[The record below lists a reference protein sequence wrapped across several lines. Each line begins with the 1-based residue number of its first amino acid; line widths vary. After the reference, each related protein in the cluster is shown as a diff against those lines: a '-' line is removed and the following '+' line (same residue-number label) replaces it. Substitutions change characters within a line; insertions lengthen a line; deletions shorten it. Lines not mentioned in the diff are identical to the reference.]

1 MSHRLLGTLLAVVLP
16 VLCVPVPVAGQEPT
30 TASETWTSAQTPWGD
45 PDLQG
50 TWTNSSLT
58 PLQRPVD
65 VAGKEVLTE
74 EEWAER
80 DAFARLSDDYSPQGP
95 VGWYND
101 FWLEQGELSRR
112 TSLIVD
118 PPDGRL
124 PPVTSAEQERQS
136 KRTDSYT
143 RAHLAHGM
151 RFESWEDFNVYDR
164 CITRGLPGAMMPGF
178 YNHNY
183 LILQTPD
190 YVAIAVEM
198 IHDTR
203 IIPLDGRSHLSP
215 TVRLWLGDSRGH
227 WEGNTLVVE
236 TTNFNDKVQRRHGS
250 SSFAGHRAPLVVFGG
265 DEQLR
270 LVERFTRTDADTIDY
285 RFTVTDPTVWEGPWT
300 AAIPMT
306 MLEWSLYEYACHEG
320 NYAVPNALRGSRAE
334 EDAAAHN
341 ATSGSR

>member
-1 MSHRLLGTLLAVVLP
+1 MSSTQWMIVGLLFTLPAV
-16 VLCVPVPVAGQEPT
+16 T
-30 TASETWTSAQTPWGD
+30 FAQSDEATPRTPWGH

-50 TWTNSSLT
+50 TWTNGNLT
-58 PLQRPVD
+58 PLERPAD

-80 DAFARLSDDYSPQGP
+80 DAVARLSDDYSPQGP

-124 PPVTSAEQERQS
+124 PPETSEEEERQS
-136 KRTDSYT
+136 RRTDSYT

-151 RFESWEDFNVYDR
+151 RFDSWEDFNVYDR

-183 LILQTPD
+183 VILQTPD
-190 YVAIAVEM
+190 YVAILVEM
-198 IHDTR
+198 IHDAR
-203 IIPLDGRSHLSP
+203 IIPLSGRSHVSP
-215 TVRLWLGDSRGH
+215 AVRQWLGDSRGH

-236 TTNFNDKVQRRHGS
+236 TTNFTDKVQRRRGR
-250 SSFAGHRAPLVVFGG
+250 FPLVVFGG

-270 LVERFTRTDADTIDY
+270 LVERFTRVDADTIDY
-285 RFTVTDPTVWEGPWT
+285 QFTVSDPTVWTGQWS

-306 MLEWSLYEYACHEG
+306 TLDGSLFEYACHEG
-320 NYAVPNALRGSRAE
+320 NYAVPNALGGSRAE
-334 EDAAAHN
+334 E
-341 ATSGSR
+341 SRGDPGRDECCGRERPY